1 MSSKSI
7 IYLGIFI
14 GSTIFSGL
22 ASLLGFDFLSVT
34 NLVISTIGSL
44 IGFYIA
50 YKFVNNNNF

>member
-22 ASLLGFDFLSVT
+22 ASLLGFDFLSIT

-50 YKFVNNNNF
+50 YKLIQQ